1 MVALFLL
8 PFLLSCIL
16 LSCFT
21 SPLHSFYSAS
31 LISCILPLLYLLFP
45 SSPAFVKSCISPS
58 LFIPHV
64 LHPSCRVSLL
74 SCIPSVLRPPWPA
87 SSCPASVF
95 SSIHHLLN
103 TSFPASSYPTS
114 LLSCIPPL
122 QHPSYPASPLS
133 CFPHHFLHPSCPGH
147 LCPGFLL
154 SCIHPVPHF
163 LRTKS
168 RTCCE
173 NLEAKMLRKIK
184 AVWKFCEKIGSE
196 RANNLG
202 NKVYFTTFPFKAK
215 IISAKTGL
223 FLPRLHFWTLNG
235 IRTERKINCL
245 VNFLKLIIYFKSFTC
260 KLGSK
265 VGANT

>member
-1 MVALFLL
+1 MAALFLL
-8 PFLLSCIL
+8 PSLLSCTL

-21 SPLHSFYSAS
+21 SPPHSFYSES
-31 LISCILPLLYLLFP
+31 IISCILPLLYIFLPHLH
-45 SSPAFVKSCISPS
+45 SSNRASPLHS
-58 LFIPHV
+58 L
-64 LHPSCRVSLL
+64 SLM
-74 SCIPSVLRPPWPA
+74 SCIPPVVYPSCPASHQSVLRPPLPA

-114 LLSCIPPL
+114 LLSRIPPL

-133 CFPHHFLHPSCPGH
+133 CFPPHFLHPSCPGH

-168 RTCCE
+168 RRCCE

-184 AVWKFCEKIGSE
+184 AV
-196 RANNLG
+196 
-202 NKVYFTTFPFKAK
+202 
-215 IISAKTGL
+215 
-223 FLPRLHFWTLNG
+223 
-235 IRTERKINCL
+235 
-245 VNFLKLIIYFKSFTC
+245 
-260 KLGSK
+260 
-265 VGANT
+265 